1 MPALEVPAASLL
13 VDGEWTP
20 ARNKGEL
27 AVVDPATREPIRST
41 RRSFNPT
48 GQPWCHDDPVMRARS
63 ALSSG
68 LAENVNPCN
77 SSAITAIGSTS
88 SSSQV

>member
-27 AVVDPATREPIRST
+27 AVVDPATREP
-41 RRSFNPT
+41 F
-48 GQPWCHDDPVMRARS
+48 
-63 ALSSG
+63 
-68 LAENVNPCN
+68 
-77 SSAITAIGSTS
+77 
-88 SSSQV
+88 